1 MSMNK
6 LSLADLAE
14 IRKSSIIFG
23 TENEMNKIRLLKSLK
38 LRSAS
43 NASRLNQ
50 YQHALLFLS
59 AYPDSEEIQALVS
72 NELLRIN
79 TLASGII
86 KKSKPSKQD
95 TFSGTGLRSSYFIGS
110 FSHDICLWLHKNY
123 PDCVSFHSYGDSER
137 SPQELFSLSL
147 LPAESWLL
155 ENPDMPLKKW
165 TKSAGVKN
173 QNNSLEWILKA
184 TMQPKLPHAI
194 RDLLFD
200 SLQLYITFEI
210 KDQHNALS
218 LIRSPKGKYFFH
230 KDKLLKSINIK
241 DTLNKN
247 IPRPLNLK
255 EEEKKDYIRSA
266 RFALMH
272 LSRETDTVSY
282 CHPEGLEVFD
292 LERGFSIA
300 LFYLPPDRRNAID
313 SYVGYMIYKNR
324 IPCGYG
330 GAWIFGDKAK
340 VGLNIFP
347 TFRGGESAF
356 LFSQILRLY
365 KNRFRLKY
373 FEAEPYQIG
382 LHNPE
387 GIASG
392 AFWFYYKIGF
402 RPHQKELR
410 KIADEEYEK
419 IEKDKKY
426 RTTAATL
433 KFLARSFMFLDCK
446 KPGNS
451 IESVIPDSINVS
463 KVISGI
469 IAEEF
474 KGDRALALEYFRKEV
489 KKKTR
494 INSINSRTP
503 NEKLMYEAMLP
514 LLFLLCRDIKLD
526 KNQKN
531 ILLQLVLTKA
541 EDTEFSYTQK
551 TIQIQK
557 WWSRSIKQSILLS
570 KEV

>member
-23 TENEMNKIRLLKSLK
+23 TENEKNKIRLLESLK
-38 LRSAS
+38 QRSAS
-43 NASRLNQ
+43 SARRLNQ

-79 TLASGII
+79 NLASGII
-86 KKSKPSKQD
+86 KKSKQSKQD

-110 FSHDICLWLHKNY
+110 FSHDICLWLYNTY
-123 PDCVSFHSYGDSER
+123 PECVSFHSYGDSER
-137 SPQELFSLSL
+137 SPQEIFSLFL
-147 LPAESWLL
+147 LPSENWLL
-155 ENPDMPLKKW
+155 ENPDMPMKKW
-165 TKSAGVKN
+165 VKAAGAKN
-173 QNNSLEWILKA
+173 QSSSLEWILKA
-184 TMQPKLPHAI
+184 MTQPNLPHAI
-194 RDLLFD
+194 KDLLFD

-218 LIRSPKGKYFFH
+218 LIRSSKGKYFFH
-230 KDKLLKSINIK
+230 RDKLIKSINIK
-241 DTLNKN
+241 DILKKN
-247 IPRPLNLK
+247 IPRPLNLN
-255 EEEKKDYIRSA
+255 EEDRKDYIRSA

-282 CHPEGLEVFD
+282 CHPEGIEVFD
-292 LERGFSIA
+292 LDRGFSIA
-300 LFYLPPDRRNAID
+300 LFNLPPDRRNAID
-313 SYVGYMIYKNR
+313 SYIGYMIYKNR

-392 AFWFYYKIGF
+392 AFWFYYKLGF
-402 RPHQKELR
+402 RPQQNELR
-410 KIADEEYEK
+410 KIADKEYEK
-419 IEKDKKY
+419 IEKNKKH
-426 RTTAATL
+426 RTTATTL
-433 KFLARSFMFLDCK
+433 ISLAKSFMFLDCK
-446 KPGNS
+446 NPGNTL
-451 IESVIPDSINVS
+451 EDVIPDSINVS

-469 IAEEF
+469 IAEDF
-474 KGDRALALEYFRKEV
+474 KGDRALALEYFRKDV
-489 KKKTR
+489 DKKTG
-494 INSINSRTP
+494 IISKNLRTP
-503 NEKLMYEAMLP
+503 HEKTMYEAMLP
-514 LLFLLCRDIKLD
+514 LLFLLCKDLTLD

-531 ILLQLVLTKA
+531 MLLQLVRTKA

-557 WWSRSIKQSILLS
+557 WLNRSLKQS
-570 KEV
+570 KPWPEEA